1 MSSGRRPLAASF
13 VAVALSVASFE
24 AVAQDGELQRHRALW
39 EDAGPQSYM
48 YGYNKYC
55 DCHPTDPPET
65 VVTVANGA
73 VTRVYHL
80 LAGSSREVPAR
91 EGSLELY
98 WTIEDLFELIDS
110 AMSAGAAATRVRYD
124 DTFGYPVSI
133 YVDYDS
139 DLVGDELD
147 LRITRLVPAEPRR

>member
-1 MSSGRRPLAASF
+1 MNSRRWPLAASL
-13 VAVALSVASFE
+13 VAVVLGVASFG
-24 AVAQDGELQRHRALW
+24 AAAQDGELQRHRAQW
-39 EDAGPQSYM
+39 QADGPKSYV

-65 VVTVANGA
+65 VVTVANGE

-91 EGSLELY
+91 AGSLELY
-98 WTIEDLFELIDS
+98 WTIDDLFDLIDS

-124 DTFGYPVSI
+124 DTLGYPVSI

-147 LRITRLVPAEPRR
+147 LRITRLTPAEPLR